1 MNPQQQSTQNK
12 NAPQLLSF
20 FNNQEIIKHDSL
32 ELFPILV
39 NFPKPPKELFLC
51 GEIPNYQKSIAFVG
65 SRHATSYGIEVCNKL
80 IAGLADYP
88 VCIISGLAVGIDA
101 TSHHIALQYNI
112 PTIAIPGSGLSQ
124 KYLSPR
130 SNITLAKEILHHGGA
145 LLSPFSPET
154 EATHWTFP
162 YRNQLVAMLA
172 DVIVVVEAQVKS
184 GSLSCAKWGLEYGKT
199 VCAVPGNITND
210 YSSGTNYLIKQGAT
224 PITSSLD
231 ILHEC
236 GFSVD
241 IEEVYEVETRHVASH
256 KQIPKTPHVASLQK
270 NLFSTLNLSEQEKRL
285 VAKLDTPKSVN
296 ELARTL
302 EISMNELSVHIM
314 SLELQ
319 GVVCEEFGVVKR
331 N

>member
-1 MNPQQQSTQNK
+1 MSYQPLT
-12 NAPQLLSF
+12 ASF

-32 ELFPILV
+32 ELFPILK

-51 GEIPNYQKSIAFVG
+51 GEIPSFKKTIAFVG

-80 IAGLADYP
+80 IEGLADYP

-101 TSHHIALQYNI
+101 TSHHVALQYNI

-130 SNITLAKEILHHGGA
+130 SNLELAKNILKQEGA
-145 LLSPFSPET
+145 LLSPFPPET

-224 PITSSLD
+224 PVTSSLD

-241 IEEVYEVETRHVASH
+241 IEEVYEKGTTNKIQQVAS
-256 KQIPKTPHVASLQK
+256 TQK
-270 NLFSTLNLSEQEKRL
+270 NLFSTANLNEQEKRL
-285 VAKLDTPKSVN
+285 VAKLDKPKSVN
-296 ELARTL
+296 ELAREL

-319 GVVCEEFGVVKR
+319 GVVCEEFGMVR
-331 N
+331 RTP

>member
-1 MNPQQQSTQNK
+1 MNSEQQNT
-12 NAPQLLSF
+12 PHLPSF
-20 FNNQEIIKHDSL
+20 FNNQEIKKYDSL
-32 ELFPILV
+32 ELFPILK

-51 GEIPNYQKSIAFVG
+51 GEIPSLKKTIAFVG

-80 IAGLADYP
+80 IEGLADYP

-101 TSHHIALQYNI
+101 TSHHVALQYNI

-130 SNITLAKEILHHGGA
+130 SNLELAKNILKQEGA
-145 LLSPFSPET
+145 LLSPFPPET

-241 IEEVYEVETRHVASH
+241 IEEVYEKGTANKIQQMAS
-256 KQIPKTPHVASLQK
+256 SQK
-270 NLFSTLNLSEQEKRL
+270 NLFSTANLNEQEKRL
-285 VAKLDTPKSVN
+285 VEKLNTPKSVN
-296 ELARTL
+296 ELAREL

-319 GVVCEEFGVVKR
+319 GVVCEEFGVVRKI
-331 N
+331 